1 MGSRGVKVMKT
12 NLEMSNRGKS
22 KTFGAVV
29 IISLCGLAVL
39 AVNGGMVLFQKQM
52 AQGAANAA
60 SLAGALALTQGYN
73 LDQIEY
79 AVVERARE
87 QGYDS
92 QDPNTSVKL
101 TWLSKAVG
109 VSASYSNNLHVTITT
124 DYTSL
129 FSWIFNSDQNQITV
143 DALAH
148 ARIDEDLAPGYAIVS
163 LNDEKC
169 QDSAN
174 DNNSDSSISGT
185 GCWQDTDANA
195 NAFPVPLTGG
205 TQVSLTDIPLPD
217 CSALPDYGEVVVTGS
232 STLQPG
238 KYESITVRA
247 DASLNL
253 NSGLYCI
260 YGTGL
265 DGNAFLMNDYSWT
278 VGQDVMVYLMEG
290 AGDFQ
295 TSSTSAVYL
304 YASEYLVDQ
313 SGQQWA
319 GMLIYAHP
327 DNDSN
332 FMFTGTSKS
341 TYRGTIYAPGAR
353 CEAHGTSGFVTLK
366 SQMVCDTVRFLSVNG
381 LYVSYDMSTNYHLPE
396 IVEIMD

>member
-1 MGSRGVKVMKT
+1 MVAQRKRSDRGI
-12 NLEMSNRGKS
+12 S
-22 KTFGAVV
+22 KTFGALV
-29 IISLCGLAVL
+29 IISLLGFAVL
-39 AVNGGMVLFQKQM
+39 AVNGGMILFQKQM

-73 LDQIEY
+73 ADQIEY

-92 QDPNTSVKL
+92 QDLNTSVDL
-101 TWLSKAVG
+101 TWLSEVVG
-109 VSASYSNNLHVTITT
+109 ASSSYSNNLHVTITT
-124 DYTSL
+124 EYTSL

-143 DALAH
+143 DAVAH
-148 ARIDEDLAPGYAIVS
+148 ARIQEDLAPGYAIVS

-174 DNNSDSSISGT
+174 DNNSDAKISGT
-185 GCWQDTDANA
+185 GCWQDTDASA
-195 NAFPVPLTGG
+195 NSNPIPVSGS
-205 TQVSLTDIPLPD
+205 TQVALADVPLPD
-217 CSALPDYGEVVVTGS
+217 CSGLPDYGEVAVTGAL
-232 STLQPG
+232 TLQPG
-238 KYESITVRA
+238 RYDSITVRA
-247 DASLNL
+247 DASLKL
-253 NSGLYCI
+253 SPGLYCI

-265 DGNAFLMNDYSWT
+265 DDNAFFMSDYSWT

-290 AGDFQ
+290 AGNFQ

-327 DNDSN
+327 DSNSN

-353 CEAHGTSGFVTLK
+353 CEAQGTSGFVTLK
-366 SQMVCDTVRFLSVNG
+366 SQMVCDTVRFLGVNG